1 MIKHCGRI
9 ICKCREELYALTL
22 KKQIYST
29 NKLEIK
35 KIIEKRKKELRGC
48 YGSYQVMKKN
58 LEKISP

>member
-29 NKLEIK
+29 NKLEME
-35 KIIEKRKKELRGC
+35 KIIEKRKRTHRL
-48 YGSYQVMKKN
+48 
-58 LEKISP
+58 LW